1 MAQPFTTPRSTTTLV
16 SEAAAIAPGQPFR
29 VALEQILARGWH
41 IYWTNPGDAGAPP
54 DITWTLPEGA
64 SAGPLQQCTP

>member
-1 MAQPFTTPRSTTTLV
+1 MRALLALLMLLAPMAMAQPFTTPRSTTTLV

-54 DITWTLPEGA
+54 DIT
-64 SAGPLQQCTP
+64 